1 MHPRFRPAFAGLAAE
16 LQAALLPVLDA
27 DDFAAFLTP
36 DQVAVLCQESGL
48 NEDALALALI
58 QQALPLRMPLLA
70 ICRGM
75 QELVVATGGTLRRAL
90 PAEAIRHHA
99 DDDRTLAEQ
108 YAPTHA
114 IALTAEG
121 RLSQL
126 LRGATSIEVNSLH
139 KQGVLHPGPLLQIEA
154 TAPDGVIEAVAVP
167 NHPFAI
173 GVQWHPEWRYQHTE
187 ASTQLFGAFIHAC
200 HQFTREKRL

>member
-1 MHPRFRPAFAGLAAE
+1 
-16 LQAALLPVLDA
+16 
-27 DDFAAFLTP
+27 
-36 DQVAVLCQESGL
+36 
-48 NEDALALALI
+48 
-58 QQALPLRMPLLA
+58 MPLLA

-99 DDDRTLAEQ
+99 DDDRPLAEQ

-139 KQGVLHPGPLLQIEA
+139 KQGCCIRARCCKSRRPRR
-154 TAPDGVIEAVAVP
+154 TA
-167 NHPFAI
+167 
-173 GVQWHPEWRYQHTE
+173 
-187 ASTQLFGAFIHAC
+187 
-200 HQFTREKRL
+200 